1 MTSTDYTT
9 AAHSGEHSRS
19 HCCGWGSDANWSAS
33 NIVALVLGFVIFW
46 PIGLFFLYWILKGRQ
61 VRDIPRGM
69 SNKWHQS
76 KNGWTSRE
84 NTSDNVIFNEYQQ
97 TQHDRIREIKEEIKE
112 RTRRFAEFRQ
122 DAKRRADEEEFHRF
136 MNQSPAR
143 DS

>member
-1 MTSTDYTT
+1 M
-9 AAHSGEHSRS
+9 
-19 HCCGWGSDANWSAS
+19 
-33 NIVALVLGFVIFW
+33 ALVLGFVIFW

-69 SNKWHQS
+69 SDKWRQS
-76 KNGWTSRE
+76 KSGWSSRE
-84 NTSDNVIFNEYQQ
+84 NTGDNVIFNEYQQ
-97 TQHDRIREIKEEIKE
+97 TQYDRIREIKEEIKD
-112 RTRRFAEFRQ
+112 RTSRFAEFRR